1 MESNEENGLQPNID
15 NEWNNID
22 NNNIEEIEEIEEKN
36 IRGRRRGR
44 GRGKDRGRGT
54 GSSSG
59 SSRGIDHNNE
69 EEQIIQLPVPPFFNI
84 LHASL

>member
-1 MESNEENGLQPNID
+1 MKK
-15 NEWNNID
+15 
-22 NNNIEEIEEIEEKN
+22 IEEIEEKN

-69 EEQIIQLPVPPFFNI
+69 EEQIIQLP
-84 LHASL
+84 